1 MYTFELINFIPFQ
14 IVRFVGRRRIYNG
27 LCVIEQVTAKIILN
41 LQMGNEIYQSI
52 WGLGVD

>member
-41 LQMGNEIYQSI
+41 LQMGNEI
-52 WGLGVD
+52 